1 MEDPIICIHMKEI
14 SFCIFILISMFI
26 FTSQELTELQDRYK
40 SQTKELKEALSQR
53 KLAMDE
59 FTEINER

>member
-1 MEDPIICIHMKEI
+1 
-14 SFCIFILISMFI
+14 MFI